1 MENIYQEIWD
11 ADMSENGI
19 KAVFDNTNVDC
30 NEEGYILVDPK
41 KVRKSE
47 EQSHRLF
54 TEVCIPDSKSASYK
68 LVEKLF
74 NNFYLD
80 PHRREDNTVEEQE
93 EVDALLKHAIQSKA
107 MKICRT
113 YVESKKETTLSDEQW
128 YTYLHNIWFLQFNS
142 GSGINLSGFEHVF
155 IGEKKRNDLSGYH
168 FWYKYH
174 IEDQTGTND
183 KIIYLGPKDTNN
195 VPDVITLA
203 YKLEASDDEIDEST
217 LLKKKGGFFVG
228 LSPEGLLAIGTARFA
243 DTISE
248 NNTIEINNQRYN
260 LKMFTNGKRSM
271 RTFYPIYKQS

>member
-1 MENIYQEIWD
+1 MSNIYQEIWD

-19 KAVFDNTNVDC
+19 KAVFDNTNVAC

-47 EQSHRLF
+47 EKSHRLF
-54 TEVCIPDSKSASYK
+54 TEVCIPDSKSTSYK

-80 PHRREDNTVEEQE
+80 PHQREDNTVEEQE

-113 YVESKKETTLSDEQW
+113 YIESKKETTLSDEQW
-128 YTYLHNIWFLQFNS
+128 YTFLHNIWFLQYDSSS
-142 GSGINLSGFEHVF
+142 GVNHSGFERIF
-155 IGEKKRNDLSGYH
+155 IGEKTRGNYLGGYH
-168 FWYKYH
+168 FWYKYYFDD
-174 IEDQTGTND
+174 ITGPND

-195 VPDVITLA
+195 VPDFITLA
-203 YKLEASDDEIDEST
+203 YKLEASDDKNDGIT
-217 LLKKKGGFFVG
+217 LSKKIGGFFIG

-243 DTISE
+243 DTMSE
-248 NNTIEINNQRYN
+248 NSHTTINGQEYT
-260 LKMFTNGKRSM
+260 LKMFTHGKRSM
-271 RTFYPIYKQS
+271 MSFYPVLR